1 MNKYLLPIVVLMV
14 YSTTHMT
21 AQKKS
26 DLDTRVKDFTA
37 LLLEPNEAKF
47 KEITSSK
54 LTYGHSNSLIEDQ
67 SEFITALV
75 SGKSDYV
82 KIDINEQKTEIIGK
96 TAIVRQKMELDV
108 VSNGTP
114 NHLNLK
120 VLLVWAKEKGK
131 WILVARQ
138 AVRIPQQ

>member
-108 VSNGTP
+108 ASNGTP

-120 VLLVWAKEKGK
+120 VLLVCAKEKGK

>member
-26 DLDTRVKDFTA
+26 DLDTRVKDFTT

-108 VSNGTP
+108 ASNGTP

>member
-47 KEITSSK
+47 KEITSYK

-108 VSNGTP
+108 ASNGTP

>member
-1 MNKYLLPIVVLMV
+1 MKTILLMAIILIGL
-14 YSTTHMT
+14 TTPKMM
-21 AQKKS
+21 AQQNA
-26 DLDTRVKDFTA
+26 DLDARVRDFTS

-67 SEFITALV
+67 SEFIHALV

-82 KIDINEQKTEIIGK
+82 KIDVSEQKTEIIGK

-108 VSNGTP
+108 ASNGNA

-120 VLLVWAKEKGK
+120 VLLVWAREKGK

>member
-47 KEITSSK
+47 KEMTSSK

-108 VSNGTP
+108 ASNGTP

>member
-67 SEFITALV
+67 SEFITAMV

-108 VSNGTP
+108 ASNGTP

>member
-108 VSNGTP
+108 ASNGTP

>member
-67 SEFITALV
+67 SEFINALV

-108 VSNGTP
+108 ASNGTP

-120 VLLVWAKEKGK
+120 VLLVCAKEKGK